1 MWKKL
6 ILPEH
11 LTLTINPRFN
21 TDQQKLI
28 LNYNLSGTNWILNII
43 LNIARR
49 YAQIQITSTQIII
62 PIPRTDLP
70 YKIEYISGNEITIN
84 LKRS

>member
-11 LTLTINPRFN
+11 LTLKLNPRFN
-21 TDQQKLI
+21 SQQQKLI
-28 LNYNLSGTNWILNII
+28 LSYNLSGSNWILKII

-49 YAQIQITSTQIII
+49 YINIEITDDQISI
-62 PIPRTDLP
+62 PIPNSDLP
-70 YKIEYISGNEITIN
+70 YEIQDISGNEITIN
-84 LKRS
+84 LKRR

>member
-6 ILPEH
+6 ILPKY

-21 TDQQKLI
+21 TEQQKLI
-28 LNYNLSGTNWILNII
+28 LNYNLSGSNWIFKTI

-49 YAQIQITSTQIII
+49 YTQVQITSTQIII
-62 PIPRTDLP
+62 PIPNSDLP
-70 YKIEYISGNEITIN
+70 YKTENISGNEITIN
-84 LKRS
+84 LKRR